1 MQLKMALTS
10 CYQVIPHQIFLAVVK
25 ETGEV
30 EAGVMRR
37 IMRTRFR
44 SSMKDAVIAG
54 NLITRNYQL
63 RAFSSSA
70 NVQTRPKPSREKRHH
85 QIERFPCFDC
95 HPYAA
100 RMQTLKGKCMAE
112 F

>member
-44 SSMKDAVIAG
+44 SSMKDAVIVG
-54 NLITRNYQL
+54 SLITWNNQL
-63 RAFSSSA
+63 RAILKLRKRTDS
-70 NVQTRPKPSREKRHH
+70 PK
-85 QIERFPCFDC
+85 
-95 HPYAA
+95 
-100 RMQTLKGKCMAE
+100 T
-112 F
+112 